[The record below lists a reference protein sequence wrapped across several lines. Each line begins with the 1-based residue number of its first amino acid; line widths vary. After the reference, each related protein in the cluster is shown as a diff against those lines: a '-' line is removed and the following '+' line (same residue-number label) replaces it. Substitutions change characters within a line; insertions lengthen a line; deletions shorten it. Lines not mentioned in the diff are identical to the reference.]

1 MHDNEFLDLAN
12 IILYN
17 STMKIVAD
25 TSAFLAVVLEESK
38 KESIIKLTEGCDL
51 IAPDVLPFEIGNALS
66 SLLRKKVLKSG
77 MAVKVWDAVID
88 IPVELKPVDIRS
100 AVAIADKHQIYAY
113 DAYFL
118 ECASHWRIP
127 LLTLDRR
134 LAKLAESI
142 GIKVIEVP

>member
-1 MHDNEFLDLAN
+1 MDDNDFLDFAN

-25 TSAFLAVVLEESK
+25 TSSFLAVALEETK
-38 KESIIKLTEGCDL
+38 KPSIIKLTEGCDL

-100 AVAIADKHQIYAY
+100 AIAIADKHGIYAY

-118 ECASHWRIP
+118 ECASHWRAP
-127 LLTLDRR
+127 LLTLDRK
-134 LAKLAESI
+134 LAKLAQSI
-142 GIKVIEVP
+142 GIKTIEVP